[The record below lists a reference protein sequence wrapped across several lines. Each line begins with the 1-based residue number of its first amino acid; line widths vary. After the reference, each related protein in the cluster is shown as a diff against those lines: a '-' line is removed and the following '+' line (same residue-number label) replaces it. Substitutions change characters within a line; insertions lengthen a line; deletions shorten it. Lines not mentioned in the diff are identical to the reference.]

1 MRIPRAALGAAL
13 LSLALAPCLRAQDSH
28 YWTNQ
33 YGTRATLLGGTV
45 IGSVLD
51 LSGTYYNPGGLIL
64 LENPETLM
72 AAKVFQYPVVTLVGG
87 DLEFVPL
94 HQRDPG
100 PAPSL
105 VAGTIRIRAARNH
118 WLGYSYVSRQEVR
131 LGLSVSST
139 GRRDILPEVP
149 GAEDYATQFR
159 LDEKL
164 TERWLGLTWSTK
176 VADGIGFGVSQYF
189 AIRTHRTS
197 VQEVAEALTG
207 EGHTGMALDSRQYQ
221 YRQVRAIWKI
231 GLACDFNAVTLGLT
245 LTTPS
250 LSLIGFGS
258 TGLNST
264 LAALDVDGD
273 GEADDH
279 LAADFSN
286 HLRATYRSPLSL
298 AAGMT
303 VKFRKVRLY
312 TSLEWFA
319 GQSPFT
325 VLDSEEFTAQ
335 STGETLSTDVRHE
348 AAPVLN
354 WGVGWE
360 WSYSSRF
367 KGYASFTT
375 DYSAK
380 RPGTETNLSLT
391 DWNIYHVVTGA
402 EFAIKTW
409 QLTAGLGFSFGARG
423 VGWRPEAFEQ
433 AGLVDLWDPFADL
446 RFRYANYKAIIGFAF

>member
-1 MRIPRAALGAAL
+1 MRSQRAALTAAL
-13 LSLALAPCLRAQDSH
+13 LSLALASGLKAQDSH

-33 YGTRATLLGGTV
+33 YGTRATLLGGAV

-51 LSGTYYNPGGLIL
+51 LSGTYYNPGGLSLI
-64 LENPETLM
+64 EDPETLM
-72 AAKVFQYPVVTLVGG
+72 ATKVFQYPVVTLVGG

-94 HQRDPG
+94 HSRDPG

-105 VAGTIRIRAARNH
+105 VAGTIRIRGARNH
-118 WLGYSYVSRQEVR
+118 RFGYSYVSRQEVR

-139 GRRDILPEVP
+139 GTRDILPDVP
-149 GAEDYATQFR
+149 GAEDYSTQFR

-176 VADGIGFGVSQYF
+176 VAEGIGVGVSQYF

-197 VQEVAEALTG
+197 VQEVVEALTG
-207 EGHTGMALDSRQYQ
+207 EARTGMAMDSRQYQ
-221 YRQVRAIWKI
+221 YRHVRAIWKI
-231 GLACDFNAVTLGLT
+231 GLACDFNAITLGLT
-245 LTTPS
+245 MTTPS
-250 LSLIGFGS
+250 LSLFGFGS
-258 TGLNST
+258 TGLNSS
-264 LAALDVDGD
+264 LAALDLDGD
-273 GEADDH
+273 GDADDY

-286 HLRATYRSPLSL
+286 HLRATYRSPFSL

-303 VKFRKVRLY
+303 FKFRRIRLY

-325 VLDSEEFTAQ
+325 VLDAEEFTAQ
-335 STGETLSTDVRHE
+335 SSGETLSTDVRHE

-380 RPGTETNLSLT
+380 RAGTETNLSLT
-391 DWNIYHVVTGA
+391 DWNIYHIVTGA

-409 QLTAGLGFSFGARG
+409 PLTAGLGFSFGARG
-423 VGWRPEAFEQ
+423 VGWRPEVFEQ
-433 AGLVDLWDPFADL
+433 AGLVDLWDPFAGL
-446 RFRYANYKAIIGFAF
+446 RFRYANYKLIIGFAF